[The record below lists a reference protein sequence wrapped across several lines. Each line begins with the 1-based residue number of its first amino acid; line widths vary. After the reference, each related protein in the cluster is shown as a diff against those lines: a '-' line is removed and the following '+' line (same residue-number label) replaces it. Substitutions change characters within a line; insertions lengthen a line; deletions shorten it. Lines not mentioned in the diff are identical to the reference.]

1 MLMGIVYRFYCLK
14 LLILLNIISKNKK
27 TVQPKLHSFLK
38 KLHTYF
44 DSDTATDQI
53 ITPKAILFKTSA
65 KL

>member
-1 MLMGIVYRFYCLK
+1 MHQ
-14 LLILLNIISKNKK
+14 KNKR
-27 TVQPKLHSFLK
+27 TVQLHYTVL
-38 KLHTYF
+38 LVWQTYF

>member
-1 MLMGIVYRFYCLK
+1 
-14 LLILLNIISKNKK
+14 LILLNLISKNKK
-27 TVQPKLHSFLK
+27 TVQPKLHSFFK
-38 KLHTYF
+38 KLHTYFTYF

>member
-1 MLMGIVYRFYCLK
+1 MRL
-14 LLILLNIISKNKK
+14 ISKNKK

-38 KLHTYF
+38 TLHTYF

>member
-1 MLMGIVYRFYCLK
+1 MGLVYRLYYLK
-14 LLILLNIISKNKK
+14 LLILLNLININKK
-27 TVQPKLHSFLK
+27 TVQPELHSFLK

-53 ITPKAILFKTSA
+53 FTPKAILFKTSA

>member
-1 MLMGIVYRFYCLK
+1 MYRFYCFK
-14 LLILLNIISKNKK
+14 LLILLNLMSENKK
-27 TVQPKLHSFLK
+27 NCAAKAAQFFK